1 MLLQFKKKEK
11 TNEVEKMSILDF
23 CKGYR
28 NQPTDEAKA
37 EYIKKNLMVK
47 MYLPVLEKT
56 ALADRLTNATMYKH
70 EGEGENRKR
79 TDVVHINSIAQR
91 VFFVKLIL
99 EAYTNLQST
108 TKEFV
113 KEYDALKQSGL
124 YDVLLVDYEDAPSL
138 IPGREI
144 AECSELVE
152 LAISDIFR
160 NYDSPTSFISNQ
172 VERFGKLANL
182 TIEPILNALQSK
194 IGDIPREDLDNVIQ
208 IAKEAKDG
216 DYKEVDNEE

>member
-1 MLLQFKKKEK
+1 MLQFKKKEK
-11 TNEVEKMSILDF
+11 ANEVEKMSILDF

-28 NQPTDEAKA
+28 NQPTDEAKT
-37 EYIKKNLMVK
+37 EYIKKNLTVK

-79 TDVVHINSIAQR
+79 TDVVYINSIAQR

-108 TKEFV
+108 TNEFV
-113 KEYDALKQSGL
+113 EEYDALKQSGL
-124 YDVLLVDYEDAPSL
+124 YDILLVDYEDAPSL
-138 IPGREI
+138 ITGRES

-152 LAISDIFR
+152 LKISDIFR

-182 TIEPILNALQSK
+182 TIEPILKALQSK
-194 IGDIPREDLDNVIQ
+194 IGDIPREDLDNIIQ
-208 IAKEAKDG
+208 MAKESKDG
-216 DYKEVDNEE
+216 AYKEVDE

>member
-1 MLLQFKKKEK
+1 MLQFKKKEK
-11 TNEVEKMSILDF
+11 ANEVEKMSILDF

-28 NQPTDEAKA
+28 NQPTNEAKA
-37 EYIKKNLMVK
+37 EYIKKNLVVK

-56 ALADRLTNATMYKH
+56 TLADRLTNATMYKH

-108 TKEFV
+108 TNEFV
-113 KEYDALKQSGL
+113 EEYDALKQSGL

-152 LAISDIFR
+152 LKISDIFR

-172 VERFGKLANL
+172 IERFGKLANL

-208 IAKEAKDG
+208 MAKSGEF
-216 DYKEVDNEE
+216 KEVDE

>member
-1 MLLQFKKKEK
+1 MLQFKKKEK
-11 TNEVEKMSILDF
+11 ANEVEKMSILDF

-28 NQPTDEAKA
+28 NQPTDEVKT
-37 EYIKKNLMVK
+37 EYIKKNLTVK

-108 TKEFV
+108 TNEFV
-113 KEYDALKQSGL
+113 EEYDALKQSGL
-124 YDVLLVDYEDAPSL
+124 YDILLVDYEDAPSL

-144 AECSELVE
+144 TECSELVE
-152 LAISDIFR
+152 LKISDIFR

-182 TIEPILNALQSK
+182 TIEPILNVLQSK

-208 IAKEAKDG
+208 MAKEAKDG

>member
-1 MLLQFKKKEK
+1 MLQFKKREK
-11 TNEVEKMSILDF
+11 ANEVEKMSILDF

-70 EGEGENRKR
+70 EGEGKNRKR

-108 TKEFV
+108 TDEFV
-113 KEYDALKQSGL
+113 EEYDALKQSGL
-124 YDVLLVDYEDAPSL
+124 YDMLLVDYEDAPSL

-144 AECSELVE
+144 TECSELVE

-208 IAKEAKDG
+208 MAKSGEF
-216 DYKEVDNEE
+216 KEVDE

>member
-1 MLLQFKKKEK
+1 MLKFKKKEK

-28 NQPTDEAKA
+28 NQPTDEAKE
-37 EYIKKNLMVK
+37 EYIKKNLVVNQ
-47 MYLPVLEKT
+47 YLSILEKDV
-56 ALADRLTNATMYKH
+56 LAGRIVNATMFKY
-70 EGEGENRKR
+70 EGEGEDRKR
-79 TDVVHINSIAQR
+79 TDIVQINSVAQR
-91 VFFVKLIL
+91 VLFVRMII
-99 EAYTNLQST
+99 EAYTNLKAT
-108 TKEFV
+108 TQGFFE
-113 KEYDALKQSGL
+113 EYDALKQSRL
-124 YDVLLVDYEDAPSL
+124 YDILLVDYEAAPSV

-152 LAISDIFR
+152 LKISDIFR

-208 IAKEAKDG
+208 MSKSGEF
-216 DYKEVDNEE
+216 KEVDE

>member
-1 MLLQFKKKEK
+1 MLKFKKKENS
-11 TNEVEKMSILDF
+11 NEVEKMSILDF

-28 NQPTDEAKA
+28 NQPTDEAKV
-37 EYIKKNLMVK
+37 EYIKQNLVIRP
-47 MYLPVLEKT
+47 YLPMLEKT
-56 ALADRLTNATMYKH
+56 ALADRLMTATMYKY

-91 VFFVKLIL
+91 VFFVKLII

-108 TKEFV
+108 TKDFV
-113 KEYDALKQSGL
+113 GEYDALKQSGL
-124 YDVLLVDYEDAPSL
+124 YDVLLVDYEEAPSL

-144 AECSELVE
+144 AECTEIVE
-152 LAISDIFR
+152 LEISDIFR

-194 IGDIPREDLDNVIQ
+194 IGDIPREDLENVIQ
-208 IAKEAKDG
+208 MAKSGEF
-216 DYKEVDNEE
+216 KEVNE

>member
-1 MLLQFKKKEK
+1 MLQFKKKEK
-11 TNEVEKMSILDF
+11 ANEVEKMSILDF

-28 NQPTDEAKA
+28 NQPTNEAKA
-37 EYIKKNLMVK
+37 EYIKKNLAVK

-79 TDVVHINSIAQR
+79 TEVVHINSIAQR

-113 KEYDALKQSGL
+113 EEYDALKQSGL

-182 TIEPILNALQSK
+182 TIEPILNELQSK

-208 IAKEAKDG
+208 MAKEGKSG
-216 DYKEVDNEE
+216 DYKEVDE

>member
-1 MLLQFKKKEK
+1 MLQFKKKEK
-11 TNEVEKMSILDF
+11 ANEVEKMSILDF

-28 NQPTDEAKA
+28 NQPTDEAKT
-37 EYIKKNLMVK
+37 EYIKKNLTVK

-79 TDVVHINSIAQR
+79 TDVVYINSIAQR

-108 TKEFV
+108 TNEFV
-113 KEYDALKQSGL
+113 EEYDALKQSGL
-124 YDVLLVDYEDAPSL
+124 YDILLVDYEDAPSL

-152 LAISDIFR
+152 LKISDIFR

-182 TIEPILNALQSK
+182 TIEPILKALQSK
-194 IGDIPREDLDNVIQ
+194 IGDIPREDLDNIIQ
-208 IAKEAKDG
+208 MAKESKDG
-216 DYKEVDNEE
+216 AYKEVDE

>member
-1 MLLQFKKKEK
+1 MLQFKKKEK
-11 TNEVEKMSILDF
+11 ANEVEKMSILDF

-28 NQPTDEAKA
+28 NQPTNEAKS
-37 EYIKKNLMVK
+37 EYIKKNLTVK

-79 TDVVHINSIAQR
+79 TDVVYINSIAQR

-108 TKEFV
+108 TNEFV
-113 KEYDALKQSGL
+113 EEYDALKQSGL
-124 YDVLLVDYEDAPSL
+124 YDILLVDYEDAPSL

-144 AECSELVE
+144 VECSELVE
-152 LAISDIFR
+152 LKISDIFR

-182 TIEPILNALQSK
+182 TIEPILNVLQSK
-194 IGDIPREDLDNVIQ
+194 IGDIPREDLDNVILM
-208 IAKEAKDG
+208 AKEARDG
-216 DYKEVDNEE
+216 DYKEVDE

>member
-1 MLLQFKKKEK
+1 MKFKKKEK

-28 NQPTDEAKA
+28 NQPTDEAKV
-37 EYIKKNLMVK
+37 EYIKKNLVVNP
-47 MYLPVLEKT
+47 YLPIREK
-56 ALADRLTNATMYKH
+56 AKMAERLANATMYKY
-70 EGEGENRKR
+70 EGELENQKR
-79 TDVVHINSIAQR
+79 TDVVHINSISQR
-91 VFFVKLIL
+91 ILFVIAIL
-99 EAYTNLQST
+99 EAYTNLYGT
-108 TKEFV
+108 TNDFCE
-113 KEYDALKQSGL
+113 EYDALKQSGL

-144 AECSELVE
+144 AECTELTE

-182 TIEPILNALQSK
+182 TIEPLLNALQSK
-194 IGDIPREDLDNVIQ
+194 IGDIPREDLENVIQ
-208 IAKEAKDG
+208 MAKSGEF
-216 DYKEVDNEE
+216 KEVDE

>member
-1 MLLQFKKKEK
+1 MLKFKKKEK

-37 EYIKKNLMVK
+37 EYIKKNLAVRS
-47 MYLPVLEKT
+47 YLPILEKDV
-56 ALADRLTNATMYKH
+56 LAERIANATMFKH
-70 EGEGENRKR
+70 EGEGEDRKR
-79 TDVVHINSIAQR
+79 TDIVHINSVVQR
-91 VFFVKLIL
+91 VLFVRMII
-99 EAYTNLQST
+99 EGYTNLQCT
-108 TKEFV
+108 TQGFFE
-113 KEYDALKQSGL
+113 EYDALKQSGL

-152 LAISDIFR
+152 LKISDIFR

-208 IAKEAKDG
+208 MAKEVKDG
-216 DYKEVDNEE
+216 DYKEVNE

>member
-1 MLLQFKKKEK
+1 MLQFKKKEK
-11 TNEVEKMSILDF
+11 AIEVEKMSILDF

-28 NQPTDEAKA
+28 NQPTNEAKT
-37 EYIKKNLMVK
+37 EYIKKNLAVK

-56 ALADRLTNATMYKH
+56 ALAERLTNATMYKH
-70 EGEGENRKR
+70 EGERENRKR

-108 TKEFV
+108 TNEFV
-113 KEYDALKQSGL
+113 EEYDALKQSGL
-124 YDVLLVDYEDAPSL
+124 YDALLVDYEDAPSL

-208 IAKEAKDG
+208 MAKSGEF
-216 DYKEVDNEE
+216 KEVDE

>member
-1 MLLQFKKKEK
+1 MLQFKKKEK
-11 TNEVEKMSILDF
+11 ANEVEKMSILDF

-28 NQPTDEAKA
+28 NQPTNEAKS
-37 EYIKKNLMVK
+37 EYIKKNLTVK

-79 TDVVHINSIAQR
+79 TDVVYINSIAQR

-108 TKEFV
+108 TNEFV
-113 KEYDALKQSGL
+113 EEYDALKQSGL
-124 YDVLLVDYEDAPSL
+124 YDILLVDYEDAPSL

-144 AECSELVE
+144 VECSELVE
-152 LAISDIFR
+152 LKISDIFR

-182 TIEPILNALQSK
+182 TIEPILNVLQSK

-208 IAKEAKDG
+208 MAKEARDG
-216 DYKEVDNEE
+216 DYKEVDE

>member
-1 MLLQFKKKEK
+1 MIKFKKKEK
-11 TNEVEKMSILDF
+11 ANEVQKMSILDF

-37 EYIKKNLMVK
+37 EYIKKNLVVK
-47 MYLPVLEKT
+47 PYLPMLEKT
-56 ALADRLTNATMYKH
+56 ALADRLTSATMYKH
-70 EGEGENRKR
+70 EGDGENRKR

-108 TKEFV
+108 TNEFV
-113 KEYDALKQSGL
+113 EEYDALKQSGL
-124 YDVLLVDYEDAPSL
+124 YDVLLVDYEDAPSI

-208 IAKEAKDG
+208 MAKSGEF
-216 DYKEVDNEE
+216 KEVDE

>member
-1 MLLQFKKKEK
+1 MLQFKKKEK
-11 TNEVEKMSILDF
+11 ANEVGKMSILDF

-28 NQPTDEAKA
+28 NQPTNEAKA
-37 EYIKKNLMVK
+37 EYIKKNLTVK

-113 KEYDALKQSGL
+113 EEYDALKQSGL

-152 LAISDIFR
+152 LTISDIFR

-208 IAKEAKDG
+208 MAKEAKNG
-216 DYKEVDNEE
+216 DYKEVCK